1 MKIVFIRRIALKK
14 FVINHKNNFLGGGT
28 LKITIDSSRENKEI
42 EIIIKCTEFNEEIQK
57 IISLLKQNDE
67 KVIGISNGTSY
78 LIEPKDIYYFETVDK
93 KTFIYTEVQVLE
105 THLRLYEIEEKLSK
119 LDFFRASK
127 STIINIS
134 KIKKLAPR
142 FNGRLEALLENDEKL
157 IISRQYVPVIKEILG
172 M

>member
-1 MKIVFIRRIALKK
+1 M
-14 FVINHKNNFLGGGT
+14 T
-28 LKITIDSSRENKEI
+28 LKITIDSSPENKEI
-42 EIIIKCTEFNEEIQK
+42 EVIIKCTEINDEIQR

-67 KVIGISNGTSY
+67 KIIGISNGTSY
-78 LIEPKDIYYFETVDK
+78 IIDPKDIYYFETVDK
-93 KTFIYTEVQVLE
+93 KTFIYTDTQVLE
-105 THLRLYEIEEKLSK
+105 THLRLYEIEEKLSN

-134 KIKKLAPR
+134 KIKKLSPR
-142 FNGRLEALLENDEKL
+142 FNGRLEALLESDEKL

>member
-1 MKIVFIRRIALKK
+1 MM
-14 FVINHKNNFLGGGT
+14 T
-28 LKITIDSSRENKEI
+28 LKITIDSSPENKEI
-42 EIIIKCTEFNEEIQK
+42 EVIIKCTEVNEEIQR

-67 KVIGISNGTSY
+67 KIIGISNSTSY
-78 LIEPKDIYYFETVDK
+78 IIDPKDIYYFETVDK
-93 KTFIYTEVQVLE
+93 KTFIYTDAQVLE

-134 KIKKLAPR
+134 KIKKLSPR
-142 FNGRLEALLENDEKL
+142 FNGRLEALLESDEKL

>member
-1 MKIVFIRRIALKK
+1 M
-14 FVINHKNNFLGGGT
+14 T
-28 LKITIDSSRENKEI
+28 LKITIDSSPENKEI
-42 EIIIKCTEFNEEIQK
+42 EVIIKCTEVNEEIQR

-67 KVIGISNGTSY
+67 KIIGISNSTSY
-78 LIEPKDIYYFETVDK
+78 IIDPKDIYYFETVDK
-93 KTFIYTEVQVLE
+93 KTFIYTDAQVLE

-134 KIKKLAPR
+134 KIKKLSPR
-142 FNGRLEALLENDEKL
+142 FNGRLEALLESDEKL